1 MTLLSSRTL
10 AIGLLISA
18 ISIYGLFYYS
28 SSSLKMHPEARLP
41 FMDYCAYYNYPV
53 ESHRVTTP
61 DGYILT
67 LFRIQAKYSKIKS
80 GLQPVLL
87 QHGLLDSSD
96 TWIINDESKA
106 PAFFLAN
113 RGYDVWLGNNR
124 GKQKKNEFNCI

>member
-1 MTLLSSRTL
+1 MLDPKV
-10 AIGLLISA
+10 IGVGLLISA
-18 ISIYGLFYYS
+18 VAIYGLYS
-28 SSSLKMHPEARLP
+28 FTDGSLAMHPEARLP
-41 FMDYCAYYNYPV
+41 FIDYCTFYNYPV
-53 ESHRVTTP
+53 ESHRVTTS

-80 GLQPVLL
+80 GLPPILL

-124 GKQKKNEFNCI
+124 GEGKIIL